1 MINLHRPSDRRA
13 APFTERGAPGRRR
26 DQRLE
31 ENTVVTNDT
40 GRRRSRRARPS
51 RPRANAQRPKR
62 PRALPGR
69 ASKQR
74 HSRTAALTARLR
86 PGRSTARGK
95 AGFVATVGKAVGGL
109 ASTARVPR
117 RSQDPRKRRLAG
129 LLTAGGAVA
138 AGTVAVAGSAALQ
151 RRRRRRQGHEPPASE
166 PAPGNTAAAATAA
179 QQRAGD
185 DSPGGGDMTS
195 TQTT

>member
-13 APFTERGAPGRRR
+13 APFTERGAPGRQR
-26 DQRLE
+26 DQRRE
-31 ENTVVTNDT
+31 ENTMVTNDT

-51 RPRANAQRPKR
+51 RTRPNAQRPKR
-62 PRALPGR
+62 LRALPGR

-74 HSRTAALTARLR
+74 HSRTAALNARLR

-138 AGTVAVAGSAALQ
+138 GGAVAGSAALK

-179 QQRAGD
+179 QQREGD
-185 DSPGGGDMTS
+185 GSPAGGDMTS

>member
-13 APFTERGAPGRRR
+13 ARFTERGVPGRQR

-31 ENTVVTNDT
+31 ENTMVTNDT

-51 RPRANAQRPKR
+51 RTRANTQRPKR

-74 HSRTAALTARLR
+74 HSRTSALTARLR

-117 RSQDPRKRRLAG
+117 RSHGHSKRRLAG

-138 AGTVAVAGSAALQ
+138 GGAVAGSAALK
-151 RRRRRRQGHEPPASE
+151 RRRRRRQGHELPASE

-185 DSPGGGDMTS
+185 GSPGGGDMTS
-195 TQTT
+195 TETT